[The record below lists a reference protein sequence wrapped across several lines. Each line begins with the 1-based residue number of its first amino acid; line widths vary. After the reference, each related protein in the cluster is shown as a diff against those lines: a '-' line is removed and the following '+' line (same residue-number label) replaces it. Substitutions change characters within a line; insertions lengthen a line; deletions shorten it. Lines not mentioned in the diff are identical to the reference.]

1 MDRKINIKSIREKEL
16 INNKG
21 RKFYIVEVQP
31 EIIFILDEDCNFICN
46 YCGSIDEDEDNL
58 KVINNK

>member
-1 MDRKINIKSIREKEL
+1 MNKKINISVIKQKQL

-21 RKFYIVEVQP
+21 KRFYIVEVKP
-31 EIIFILDEDCNFICN
+31 EIIFILDEDNNFICN

-58 KVINNK
+58 KVINNY